1 MNSAELPADIV
12 KIAEFLARNAELS
25 GGAMKSNEE
34 AKIKASMMNEPAW
47 WVSARVSPQAFE
59 SACREAGLQATLPR
73 SESFCGRFTGAGDL
87 SRTASTGTSSSRSL
101 LSR

>member
-1 MNSAELPADIV
+1 V

-25 GGAMKSNEE
+25 GDAMKWNEE

-47 WVSARVSPQAFE
+47 
-59 SACREAGLQATLPR
+59 
-73 SESFCGRFTGAGDL
+73 SESFCGRFPGADDL
-87 SRTASTGTSSSRSL
+87 SRTSSTGTSSSRFL